1 MAKITINKLFL
12 MSSMKKQ
19 RNKKKITLKERQKKP
34 LDKITTTHSFKRK
47 LYYLTSRE
55 CLVIQNKIVGKSTIT
70 TMNISKQMSFYS
82 KPLLL
87 SETKI
92 KNCEL

>member
-12 MSSMKKQ
+12 MSSMKKNEKKTLNQ
-19 RNKKKITLKERQKKP
+19 RKKKP

>member
-12 MSSMKKQ
+12 MSSMKKNEKKTLNQ
-19 RNKKKITLKERQKKP
+19 RKKKP

-55 CLVIQNKIVGKSTIT
+55 CLAIQNKIVGKSTIT